1 MSTPPTP
8 AVPRFAYRIVC
19 SDELAVIRATGV
31 FKGSELDHRDGY
43 MHLSVLSEVL
53 PTAGLYFP
61 GRPDLHALQV
71 ELSRVPGAVIRQ
83 DYVASRNAF
92 FPHIVSGDDG
102 YAVPLSACVAVHPL
116 RLVEGAFVPFE
127 EKAGE

>member
-1 MSTPPTP
+1 MSAPPTP

-19 SDELAVIRATGV
+19 SDELAIIRATGV
-31 FKGSELDHRDGY
+31 FKGSDLDHRDGY

-53 PTAGLYFP
+53 PTAGLYFA

-83 DYVASRNAF
+83 DYVASRSAW
-92 FPHIVSGDDG
+92 FPHIVSGDGG
-102 YAVPLSACVAVHPL
+102 YSIPLGAVVAVHPL
-116 RLVEGAFVPFE
+116 RLVDGAFAAFE